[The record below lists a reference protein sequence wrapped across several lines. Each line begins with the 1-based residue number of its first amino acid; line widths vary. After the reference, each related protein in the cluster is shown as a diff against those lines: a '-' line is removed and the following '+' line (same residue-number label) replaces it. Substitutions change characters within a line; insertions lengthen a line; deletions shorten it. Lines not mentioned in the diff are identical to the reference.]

1 ALAAP
6 LRKEGSGV
14 RELLDTIVA
23 GVCDE
28 DMSAPIHGDA
38 FGIEKLPVPAAL
50 AAPLGDEGAGKR
62 LCIAHARAGV
72 PARGLSADLPVGA
85 AGQLGTRPA
94 ARGRLGNS
102 ARVVGADAL
111 AEILP
116 RRLPADLPAGT
127 RPAARGRLGTGAR
140 VRARAVAQEHAADA
154 GASRPGGTRPAAQQT
169 APAAGRRGR
178 RGGSRC
184 AGLALGSGGDCS

>member
-1 ALAAP
+1 
-6 LRKEGSGV
+6 R
-14 RELLDTIVA
+14 
-23 GVCDE
+23 DE
-28 DMSAPIHGDA
+28 DVPAPIHGDA
-38 FGIEKLPVPAAL
+38 SEVGELPVPAAL

-85 AGQLGTRPA
+85 GQLGTRPA

-111 AEILP
+111 AAILP

-127 RPAARGRLGTGAR
+127 RPAARGRGGTSGRLGGGNAGAG
-140 VRARAVAQEHAADA
+140 VRARRLTADL
-154 GASRPGGTRPAAQQT
+154 PGGTRPA
-169 APAAGRRGR
+169 PRR
-178 RGGSRC
+178 
-184 AGLALGSGGDCS
+184 